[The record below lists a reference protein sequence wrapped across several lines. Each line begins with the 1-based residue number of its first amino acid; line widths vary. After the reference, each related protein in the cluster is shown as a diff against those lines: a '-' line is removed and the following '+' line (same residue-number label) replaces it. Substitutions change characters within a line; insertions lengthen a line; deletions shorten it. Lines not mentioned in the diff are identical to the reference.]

1 MDTYTNIYL
10 SHVSALACWAVIGHK
25 GLLPQTQTDIQDVGA
40 AAKNPTTILG
50 EGLLESKFMQK
61 LPAPL
66 DVLVPAH
73 GRTFKSDLFTCHLR
87 EGKLPPGSLRRLTEH
102 VFISSPE
109 LTFVQLGS
117 VLTDVQLATVG
128 MMLCGNYS
136 IAPNDERSL
145 LERKPLT
152 SLESLRHMVD
162 STRRFHG
169 AATARRALDMCLEGS
184 RSPRES
190 IAPLLISLPPM
201 MGGYELERPELNRKV
216 HLSPEAAA
224 IVGMSEI
231 TPDLCWYDHKTLL
244 EYDSWE
250 NHQDIARLSV
260 DDLRIQAFVKDGWT
274 ALTLRTENM
283 NDTLKF
289 DRIIR
294 GVLAPALGA
303 KVPSLTQGYMNLQ
316 RELRDEIMSLDP
328 YVSSSEARK
337 RLRYFREKR
346 KSIGFG
352 TSGL

>member
-1 MDTYTNIYL
+1 MDTCRNIFL

-25 GLLPQTQTDIQDVGA
+25 GLLPQTQTDIRDA
-40 AAKNPTTILG
+40 KTAAKNPSTIFE
-50 EGLLESKFMQK
+50 EGLLESGFIQK
-61 LPAPL
+61 LPKPL

-87 EGKLPPGSLRRLTEH
+87 EGELPSGSLRRLTEH
-102 VFISSPE
+102 VFISSPD
-109 LTFVQLGS
+109 LTFVQLGT

-136 IAPNDERSL
+136 IAPNEERKL

-152 SLESLRHMVD
+152 SLYSLKHMVD
-162 STRRFHG
+162 QTRRFHG
-169 AATARRALDMCLEGS
+169 STTARRAIDMCLEGS

-201 MGGYELERPELNRKV
+201 MGGYDLEQPELNRKV
-216 HLSPEAAA
+216 HLSPAAAA

-231 TPDLCWYDHKTLL
+231 TPDLCWFDRKTLL

-250 NHQDIARLSV
+250 NHQDGMRLSN
-260 DDLRIQAFVKDGWT
+260 DDLRIQAFVKDDWT

-283 NDTLKF
+283 NDSVKF
-289 DRIIR
+289 DRIVR

-303 KVPSLTQGYMNLQ
+303 RVPSLTQGYMNLQ
-316 RELRDEIMSLDP
+316 RELRDEVMSFDP

-337 RLRYFREKR
+337 RLRYYRQKR

-352 TSGL
+352 ESRL